1 MGEQAGV
8 GQFYQSSSLPDKT
21 ITGLTMLLSVPRI
34 PSLLQQRITFSSVF
48 LPKSLASNF
57 STSAIQPSKVPRMT
71 QVEVDEMAVQ
81 QKLGKINMDFVRKAK
96 KRNKERATLHRFFRR
111 KDWIIAGTCFGIVI
125 GIYSY
130 TIFAIQQEKF
140 LDDFEMPE
148 EIDRTKKDNV
158 IGG

>member
-1 MGEQAGV
+1 MGTKDLSYNRPRVRAGV
-8 GQFYQSSSLPDKT
+8 GHFT
-21 ITGLTMLLSVPRI
+21 ITRI
-34 PSLLQQRITFSSVF
+34 PSLVQQRITFSSVF
-48 LPKSLASNF
+48 LPKSLACNF
-57 STSAIQPSKVPRMT
+57 STSAIQTAKVPRMN
-71 QVEVDEMAVQ
+71 QVEVDETTVQ
-81 QKLGKINMDFVRKAK
+81 QKLGQINMDFVRKAE

-130 TIFAIQQEKF
+130 TIWAIQQEKF

>member
-1 MGEQAGV
+1 MGQQTWRV
-8 GQFYQSSSLPDKT
+8 RYILTTSFSCRQV
-21 ITGLTMLLSVPRI
+21 LTMLLTVPRTS
-34 PSLLQQRITFSSVF
+34 PLLLQHKLLFSPAF
-48 LPKSLASNF
+48 HPRPLASSLSLS
-57 STSAIQPSKVPRMT
+57 STQRAKVPRMT
-71 QVEVDEMAVQ
+71 QVEVDEAAVQ
-81 QKLGKINMDFVRKAK
+81 QKLGKINMDFVRKAE

-140 LDDFEMPE
+140 LDDFDMPE